1 MDEARESLSEP
12 FWQNLTAALVLAGCL
27 LLALPAAQA
36 EIVAPG
42 EAPHERTKAPSGTL
56 RDLPIRLFVA
66 SMTLDQLQNLVVTE
80 TKIPQA
86 GETVT
91 QKLEVLD
98 LAELARQPL
107 PRRNLADLVRHSSGQ
122 FVNPL
127 SRNDANWGSFGGLG
141 PKYNGYLLD
150 GLPIDSF
157 VDAMSL
163 DPWALERVELHKGP
177 ASVMYSN
184 YLTMDFAGNEAPLA
198 GITNFLLKD
207 RIATSQTRLAL
218 GAGAWH
224 TTEGRLYH
232 QNRHG
237 RLGYFFGGSR
247 ESSDYTNYGTPGS
260 WLNILHDPG
269 YRKSKAYGKLI
280 YRFDEESDQQ
290 FSVFFHQTRHD
301 GDVGRPNRRF
311 ANRYDTV
318 NAVWSRTFGPR
329 LTLQLK
335 AGWRS
340 YDRTWDEDNFKAGVT
355 PADLSLREHDGVAQ
369 VIRPAEIAF
378 TFAHG
383 RHGLLSFGADTQQA
397 VCETWSETGGV
408 RNTGNDVS
416 CRTTGF
422 YLQEKHVAGRWVWR
436 AGGRVNHL
444 RHSYDRLSG
453 NLPEQPSNSWRK
465 TVWSLGTRFN
475 ATPRVSW
482 FANLGTSF
490 VAPTAKQLG
499 GTITSADAGVAGRHG
514 QLPNFGLSPE
524 MGTGADLGV
533 DLRLDDRHSL
543 SLRGFRH
550 RVKDAIVENVV
561 FTNPSQTRSVNAGE
575 AVSRGVELDLQGKVR
590 DRLRWFANWTQTSTR
605 VGNDFDPDQDGLAIS
620 FVPSYVG
627 NLGLTREFPGAITI
641 SPYLQAT
648 GEYFDSISRRGRTRF
663 RPVQVLNLRLQK
675 EFRKGGARTVTGIL
689 DLINLGNRRY
699 AMPWQF
705 RDPGF
710 HAQGSLEMTF

>member
-1 MDEARESLSEP
+1 MKEAGETLKRRCRRFL
-12 FWQNLTAALVLAGCL
+12 FGLVLVAGS
-27 LLALPAAQA
+27 LLATPAGRAG
-36 EIVAPG
+36 ILTPG
-42 EAPHERTKAPSGTL
+42 ATGTGNAGAAARHL

-86 GETVT
+86 RETVT

-98 LAELARQPL
+98 LADLARQPL
-107 PRRNLADLVRHSSGQ
+107 PHRNLADLVRYSSGQ

-157 VDAMSL
+157 ADAMSL

-184 YLTMDFAGNEAPLA
+184 YLTMDFAGNETPLA

-207 RIATSQTRLAL
+207 RIETRQTRLAL

-232 QNRHG
+232 QDRHG
-237 RLGYFFGGSR
+237 RLGFFLGGGHER
-247 ESSDYTNYGTPGS
+247 SDYTDYGTAGS
-260 WLNILHDPG
+260 WLNILADPG
-269 YRKSKAYGKLI
+269 YRKSKAYVKLI
-280 YRFDEESDQQ
+280 YRFDEETDQQ
-290 FSVFFHQTRHD
+290 LSVFLHQARHE

-318 NAVWSRTFGPR
+318 NAVWSRTCGRR

-335 AGWRS
+335 TGWRS
-340 YDRTWDEDNFKAGVT
+340 YDRTWDEDNFRAGVF
-355 PADLSLREHDGVAQ
+355 PADLSLRENDGVAQ
-369 VIRPAEIAF
+369 VIRPSEIAF
-378 TFAHG
+378 TLAHG

-397 VCETWSETGGV
+397 TYETFAEAGGV
-408 RNTGNDVS
+408 RATGNDVS
-416 CRTTGF
+416 CRATGF
-422 YLQEKHVAGRWVWR
+422 YLQEKLIAGKWVWR
-436 AGGRVNHL
+436 AGGRVDDL

-453 NLPEQPSNSWRK
+453 NVPEKPSNSWRK
-465 TVWSLGTRFN
+465 TVWSVGSRFN

-499 GTITSADAGVAGRHG
+499 GTIKSADAGVAGRNG
-514 QLPNFGLSPE
+514 QLPSFGLSPE
-524 MGTGADLGV
+524 MGTGADLGL

-543 SLRGFRH
+543 GLRGFHH
-550 RVKDAIVENVV
+550 RVQDAIVENIV

-605 VGNDFDPDQDGLAIS
+605 VGNDLDPDQDGLAIP
-620 FVPSYVG
+620 FVPAYVG
-627 NLGLTREFPGAITI
+627 NLGLTREFPGAITV

-648 GEYFDSISRRGRTRF
+648 GEYFDSISRRNRTRF
-663 RPVQVLNLRLQK
+663 RPVQVLNLRLRK
-675 EFRKGGARTVTGIL
+675 EFREGDARTVTGIL

-699 AMPWQF
+699 ALPWQF

-710 HAQGSLEMTF
+710 HVQGSLEMTF